1 MRTQI
6 RGTNA
11 RQETQKKVSKY
22 QLLLDFQIYE
32 SIPQNNALNPVAKPQ
47 RICNSFQVPK
57 NRKSVKREKKGL
69 QHQIKSY
76 FGIPKER

>member
-11 RQETQKKVSKY
+11 RQEIQKKVNKY

-32 SIPQNNALNPVAKPQ
+32 SIPQNNALNPKAKPQ
-47 RICNSFQVPK
+47 RICSSFQEPK
-57 NRKSVKREKKGL
+57 NRKSATPKRQEPS
-69 QHQIKSY
+69 HPKSAY
-76 FGIPKER
+76 F